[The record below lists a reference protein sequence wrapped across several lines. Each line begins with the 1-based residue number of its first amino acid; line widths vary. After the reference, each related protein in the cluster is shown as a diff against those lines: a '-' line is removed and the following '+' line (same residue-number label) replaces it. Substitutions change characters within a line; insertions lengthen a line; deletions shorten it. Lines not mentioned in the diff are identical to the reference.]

1 MALSRPPRQDR
12 AKSSDAADRGDP
24 RAEPSSEPEA
34 ARPDSGSEQTS
45 RALRDRLLDLA
56 RSVATEAR
64 EFGLSFRS
72 ELDPLDWMDRWVKP
86 TVDRVRWIGIVASD
100 VADYA
105 ASQLGGAPRD
115 PSERLSRA
123 LNRMIVDSAQLL
135 IEAKKDLAICMADRK
150 RLRKNAETE
159 TARARA
165 WASSAT
171 KATEEGDQ
179 ERARDALERAEAH
192 ERIAKHARLEA
203 NRLDPRIAA
212 LLGEVRSF
220 DETLQKTRLTLD
232 SLRATERSQRTIS
245 YAAQQ
250 VHRLEQLASTLATMT
265 ASERAGPDALSP
277 DAEEEPRR

>member
-1 MALSRPPRQDR
+1 VALSRPPRQDR
-12 AKSSDAADRGDP
+12 AKSGDAADRGDP
-24 RAEPSSEPEA
+24 RAGPSSEPEA

-45 RALRDRLLDLA
+45 RALRDRILDLA

-64 EFGLSFRS
+64 GL
-72 ELDPLDWMDRWVKP
+72 
-86 TVDRVRWIGIVASD
+86 G
-100 VADYA
+100 
-105 ASQLGGAPRD
+105 
-115 PSERLSRA
+115 
-123 LNRMIVDSAQLL
+123 
-135 IEAKKDLAICMADRK
+135 
-150 RLRKNAETE
+150 
-159 TARARA
+159 
-165 WASSAT
+165 
-171 KATEEGDQ
+171 
-179 ERARDALERAEAH
+179 
-192 ERIAKHARLEA
+192 RIAKHARLEA